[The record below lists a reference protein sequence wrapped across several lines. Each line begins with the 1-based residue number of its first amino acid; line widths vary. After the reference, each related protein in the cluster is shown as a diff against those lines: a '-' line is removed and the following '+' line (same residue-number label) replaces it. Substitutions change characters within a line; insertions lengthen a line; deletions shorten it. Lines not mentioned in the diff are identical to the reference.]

1 MDRIEFYHEWEP
13 DYGFLSNF
21 AAAPILLDGALWPT
35 TEHYYQAQKFLDPTW
50 RERIRQAATPGVA
63 KDLSWS
69 SGAPV
74 RSDWNDVRDAA
85 MLIALRA
92 KFSQH
97 ADLRARLFATGDAYL
112 AEHTT
117 NDRYW
122 GDGGDGSGVNRLG
135 QMLMQVREELRDH
148 PP

>member
-1 MDRIEFYHEWEP
+1 MERIEFYHEWET

-21 AAAPILLDGALWPT
+21 AAAPVQIDGVLWPT
-35 TEHYYQAQKFLDPTW
+35 TEHFYQAQKFHAPTW
-50 RERIRQAATPGVA
+50 REQIRQAATPGLA
-63 KDLSWS
+63 KELAWS
-69 SGAPV
+69 PDAA
-74 RSDWNDVRDAA
+74 RRDDWDAVRDDV

-97 ADLRARLFATGDAYL
+97 ADLRARLLATGNAHL
-112 AEHTT
+112 AEHTV

-135 QMLMQVREELRDH
+135 QLLMQVRGEL
-148 PP
+148 